1 MFMQKYAPYLSRV
14 YSVATCTRFCE
25 IHQQQFLNDSI
36 FQVSD
41 GNYFSKTWGLG
52 LVEQEYNKL
61 TPDDEG

>member
-1 MFMQKYAPYLSRV
+1 MLLASLSRV

-36 FQVSD
+36 FQVRD
-41 GNYFSKTWGLG
+41 GNFSKTWG